1 MVRAP
6 ALQAGGRR
14 FESYNSHQSFFMSID
29 INKLLDFHKENGGT
43 GKLFNFE
50 FKEHKEGFLELSG
63 EFNELCLNPDG
74 SVQGG
79 MMTSMLDDVTALL
92 LIYESGGTL
101 YPSSTDLHTLH
112 HRPLFK
118 GKVIARA
125 ILMKKGKNIATVRG
139 ELLNKDG
146 KLVTTLVHTVFL
158 IDRENRF

>member
-1 MVRAP
+1 
-6 ALQAGGRR
+6 
-14 FESYNSHQSFFMSID
+14 
-29 INKLLDFHKENGGT
+29 
-43 GKLFNFE
+43 
-50 FKEHKEGFLELSG
+50 
-63 EFNELCLNPDG
+63 
-74 SVQGG
+74 

-118 GKVIARA
+118 GEVTARA

>member
-1 MVRAP
+1 
-6 ALQAGGRR
+6 
-14 FESYNSHQSFFMSID
+14 
-29 INKLLDFHKENGGT
+29 
-43 GKLFNFE
+43 
-50 FKEHKEGFLELSG
+50 
-63 EFNELCLNPDG
+63 
-74 SVQGG
+74 

-118 GKVIARA
+118 GGSLLESRP

>member
-1 MVRAP
+1 
-6 ALQAGGRR
+6 
-14 FESYNSHQSFFMSID
+14 
-29 INKLLDFHKENGGT
+29 
-43 GKLFNFE
+43 
-50 FKEHKEGFLELSG
+50 
-63 EFNELCLNPDG
+63 
-74 SVQGG
+74 

-92 LIYESGGTL
+92 LIFESGGTL

-118 GKVIARA
+118 GEVTARA

-158 IDRENRF
+158 IDRKNRF

>member
-1 MVRAP
+1 MKY
-6 ALQAGGRR
+6 
-14 FESYNSHQSFFMSID
+14 S
-29 INKLLDFHKENGGT
+29 LDKYISFHKKNGGT
-43 GKLFNFE
+43 GKLFNF
-50 FKEHKEGFLELSG
+50 KLISYSQGKLELEG
-63 EFNELCLNPDG
+63 EFNDFSLNPDG

-118 GKVIARA
+118 GEVTARA

>member
-1 MVRAP
+1 
-6 ALQAGGRR
+6 
-14 FESYNSHQSFFMSID
+14 MSDKIQ
-29 INKLLDFHKENGGT
+29 KFLDFHKQAGGT
-43 GKLFNFE
+43 GKLFNFKLIE
-50 FKEHKEGFLELSG
+50 YKEDYLELEG
-63 EFNELCLNPDG
+63 EFPDQTLNPDG

-92 LIYESGGTL
+92 LIFESGGTL

-118 GKVIARA
+118 GKVTARA